1 MGRPADKDRLKRWH
15 GRINAAERA
24 YKEWT
29 EKFGTEELEGLY
41 DGTGHWTEAEQSDG
55 KKRYSVNLTFATGET
70 KRPSMLFYRPRARVE
85 SQPNRADD
93 MGSEMDRRTQLRE
106 ATVNTFIGKEEV
118 GFEEATQLA
127 LLEADY
133 RFGVVEVG
141 YTADFLDNPQAGK
154 PVLKEN
160 GEVETDESGAAIMQP
175 GKQIRSESIYVKR
188 IPAKQFR
195 VSAHGKNNL
204 EHCDWHGYYEWVY
217 TEDIKRNPAY
227 SNTSA
232 LKSTGKIAKD
242 YDTETIEDGEDR
254 SGMSKLWKIWDHR
267 TKERLVFVDGGEK
280 FLQRKP
286 YKRNPHKVLKFHHSL
301 DKFYPIPPL
310 SQLRDVQRAFNWT
323 RNKQLEYMS
332 HNDRKYTYTSGS
344 IEPSELRKL
353 ETGGDMAYAEQN
365 QSAGNGSALIPV
377 PIPPSDRTLQNN
389 VALTK
394 DDFFH
399 VSGISAEQRG
409 VSEAET
415 ATQAS
420 LVDVNSR
427 IRDNAYRVIVAKWLA
442 SIADEMLRTIQDS
455 MALPYWIE
463 VNVDPMGPNAM
474 QEAMNVAAAWEEITA
489 EALGDQCYEVSVDIE
504 SLSPVTEDLR
514 RNQWMG
520 LLQIMSNPGAVM
532 FHLASDDVL
541 KKTLAFHG
549 VRSAKEIGSMKEA
562 MMAVMAALMQSQG
575 QAPQPPGEAGAQG
588 PGALPNGPD
597 MASQIG
603 AQMAAQNG

>member
-1 MGRPADKDRLKRWH
+1 MGRPADKDRLKKWF
-15 GRINAAERA
+15 GRINSADRA
-24 YKEWT
+24 YKKWQ
-29 EKFGTEELEGLY
+29 EKFHTDELEGFY
-41 DGTGHWTEAEQSDG
+41 DGTGHWSDDELTDG
-55 KKRYSVNLTFATGET
+55 KKRYTVNLTFPTIET
-70 KRPSMLFYRPRARVE
+70 KLPSMLFYRPRARVE

-93 MGSEMDRRTQLRE
+93 LGSEMDRRTQLRE
-106 ATVNTFIGKEEV
+106 ATVNTFIGKEDV

-127 LLEADY
+127 LLEAHY

-141 YTADFLDNPQAGK
+141 YTNDPIDNPNAGK

-160 GEVETDESGAAIMQP
+160 SEDPVTDEKGEPVMSPDRTI
-175 GKQIRSESIYVKR
+175 KSESIYVRR
-188 IPAKQFR
+188 IPARQFR
-195 VSAHGKNNL
+195 VSVHGKNRL
-204 EHCDWHGYYEWVY
+204 EHNDWCGYFEWVY
-217 TEDIKRNPAY
+217 AEDVKRNKRY
-227 SNTSA
+227 SNTHG
-232 LKSTGKIAKD
+232 LKATGKISKD
-242 YDTETIEDGEDR
+242 YDTETTEDGEDR
-254 SGMSKLWKIWDHR
+254 SGMVKLWKIWDLR
-267 TKERLVFVDGGEK
+267 ARKRFDFVDGGEK
-280 FLQRKP
+280 FLLEEPFDFVPFR
-286 YKRNPHKVLKFHHSL
+286 VLKFHHSL
-301 DKFYPIPPL
+301 DEFYPIPPL
-310 SQLRDVQRAFNWT
+310 HQWRDVQRALNWT

-332 HNDRKYTYTSGS
+332 HNDRKYLYVDGA
-344 IEPSELRKL
+344 IDEAQLRKL
-353 ETGGDMAYAEQN
+353 EFGGDMTYAMSNREN
-365 QSAGNGSALIPV
+365 ALTPV

-399 VSGISAEQRG
+399 VSGVSAEQRG
-409 VSEAET
+409 VAEAET

-427 IRDNAYRVIVAKWLA
+427 IRDNAYRVTVARWLA
-442 SIADEMLRTIQDS
+442 GIADLMLRTIQKR
-455 MALPYWIE
+455 MALPYWVEI
-463 VNVDPMGPNAM
+463 NVDPLGPNAM
-474 QEAMNVAAAWEEITA
+474 AEAMNVAAAWEEITA

-562 MMAVMAALMQSQG
+562 MMAVMAALMQSPGPQG
-575 QAPQPPGEAGAQG
+575 QPGEAGAQG

-597 MASQIG
+597 MAAQIG